1 VADNQN
7 NMMQY
12 MANPKAFTVKR
23 WLADLLKNKYPPH
36 DTIAERVSSS
46 LVTDSDLADLGKL
59 IGEIYESGYRKAV
72 DDYRAQF
79 EKLGVKINVVAI
91 P

>member
-23 WLADLLKNKYPPH
+23 WLADLLKTKYPPH